1 MSHVHCEGCV
11 SRHCAVKADYTT
23 SCPMAVCE
31 VGCGARFHQCLQS
44 EHSSLCP
51 DERVACINFLYG
63 CPLVMQRK
71 KLGIHLEVCP
81 ASVLC
86 CPIEWNRWPMYSVED
101 KKKMPLPSNILKV
114 HCGQL
119 DVALAMRDQR
129 MLVETLNAP
138 KKTKRIL
145 RNRLTTRYPAAPFS
159 HRSSS
164 MESDMLT
171 SEETSRNVS
180 DDEGGNTPWNLG
192 NYPPGLQRS
201 VCSRLIRAT
210 KQTAECLSTTLD
222 LASNHMAN
230 SSHSLKNINETS
242 EQGNKKTN
250 QVPSEQS
257 NPMPDVSRCDNTE
270 EPVDTDSL
278 PPAQDVDETAT
289 TNNNNKHL
297 TRKLDND
304 TRLCDVLG
312 VDINIDCITKYQPK
326 PPEMFTFLC
335 AQEFRRDEYAWHFK
349 NVHNDIQSCLN
360 GWMEQ
365 RCPLAYLG
373 CTFSFRRFQPSK
385 HGVSIVHSALLESYG
400 LAETVESNVSITTKV
415 QCDKP
420 ESDDMD
426 TNCLTQNV
434 SPDCEHNNQTPVN
447 EYDYDHH
454 LLPRVQYKT
463 TTTSQHSVESESTS
477 DCAPKPAGDH
487 LDMEVFT
494 SYRAYSPI
502 SVQSRLSKPDAPAWN
517 DTGMEFLK
525 LPFEVLQHIARHLDS
540 FSLCNLALT
549 CKLLRDIC
557 CSLLDERG
565 IVIQVW
571 EKVKDAEQK
580 VTWQSY
586 CNRWRFS
593 TAFSPV
599 EQWQF
604 SGHNPIGEHLKTC
617 AFNQNR
623 IIRDKPF
630 FVYPPGDAP
639 MDHELR
645 SLLAERQRESVSVKL
660 RELHQ
665 WYQQFQDVP
674 EGGRGNNEHVMEN

>member
-1 MSHVHCEGCV
+1 MSHVHCEGCI
-11 SRHCAVKADYTT
+11 SRHCAVKADNTT
-23 SCPMAVCE
+23 SCPMAVCD

-44 EHSSLCP
+44 EHSNLCP

-210 KQTAECLSTTLD
+210 KQTADSLSTTLD
-222 LASNHMAN
+222 LAMAN
-230 SSHSLKNINETS
+230 SSHSLKNIDETG

-250 QVPSEQS
+250 EVPS
-257 NPMPDVSRCDNTE
+257 PTPDISRCDSTGGAIDIG
-270 EPVDTDSL
+270 EPVSL
-278 PPAQDVDETAT
+278 TPAQDADETAM
-289 TNNNNKHL
+289 TNNNNKNL

-326 PPEMFTFLC
+326 PAEMFTFLC

-400 LAETVESNVSITTKV
+400 LAATEAADYNVPVTNKL
-415 QCDKP
+415 Q
-420 ESDDMD
+420 SDDCQSEAMD
-426 TNCLTQNV
+426 TNCTTYPNR
-434 SPDCEHNNQTPVN
+434 S
-447 EYDYDHH
+447 
-454 LLPRVQYKT
+454 LPPVQYET
-463 TTTSQHSVESESTS
+463 TPTSQHSAQSEVVPSS
-477 DCAPKPAGDH
+477 DCVPESAGDA

-494 SYRAYSPI
+494 SYRAYSAI
-502 SVQSRLSKPDAPAWN
+502 SVQSRLSKPDTPTWN
-517 DTGMEFLK
+517 DTGMEFLN
-525 LPFEVLQHIARHLDS
+525 LPFEVLQHVSRHLDS

-549 CKLLRDIC
+549 CKLLRDVC

-580 VTWQSY
+580 VTWQSF

-623 IIRDKPF
+623 ILRDNPF

-639 MDHELR
+639 MDNELR

-665 WYQQFQDVP
+665 WYQQFQDVQ
-674 EGGRGNNEHVMEN
+674 EDGRGNIGHVMEN